1 MKVLQSRLF
10 AKTVKRLHKLEK
22 NLLDDAIKKL
32 MTQPELG
39 DLKTG
44 DLNGVRV
51 YKFQVKS
58 SRMLLAY
65 RYQESELVLMLLSYG
80 THENFYRNLKKSL

>member
-1 MKVLQSRLF
+1 
-10 AKTVKRLHKLEK
+10 
-22 NLLDDAIKKL
+22 LDDAIKKL

-65 RYQESELVLMLLSYG
+65 RYQELELVLMLLSYG